1 MTKLAKPTI
10 EGASLFLQLLSIM
23 INDKDMDKASKWVF
37 EELDKKSY
45 DDFKS
50 KYPKGSD
57 GYRNFQT
64 FGGYMETLCTFVNRE
79 LISEDLVFDL
89 WGSLTWEKLGPI
101 VHGMRKDIEMPR
113 YLENY
118 EVLAKRYSGWAERN
132 PPKV

>member
-1 MTKLAKPTI
+1 MSKPTR
-10 EGASLFLQLLSIM
+10 EGASLFLKLLSIM
-23 INDKDMDKASKWVF
+23 VNDKDMDKASRWVF
-37 EELDKKSY
+37 EELDKKNY

-50 KYPKGSD
+50 KYPKGSE

-64 FGGYMETLCTFVNRE
+64 FSGYMETISMFVNRE

-89 WGSLTWEKLGPI
+89 MGSLSWEKLEPI
-101 VHGMRKDIEMPR
+101 VHGMRKDLEMTR

-118 EVLAKRYSGWAERN
+118 EVLAKKYSAWAERN

>member
-1 MTKLAKPTI
+1 MSRPTR
-10 EGASLFLQLLSIM
+10 EDASLFLQLFSLM
-23 INDKDMDKASKWVF
+23 VNDKDMDKASKWVF

-50 KYPKGSD
+50 KYQKGSE

-64 FGGYMETLCTFVNRE
+64 FAGYMEILSTFVNRE

-89 WGSLTWEKLGPI
+89 WGSLTWEKLEPI

-118 EVLAKRYSGWAERN
+118 EVLAKRYPAWAERN

>member
-1 MTKLAKPTI
+1 MSKPTR
-10 EGASLFLQLLSIM
+10 EDASLFLQLLSVM
-23 INDKDMDKASKWVF
+23 VNDKDMDKASKWVF
-37 EELDKKSY
+37 EELEKISY

-50 KYPKGSD
+50 KYPKKSE

-64 FGGYMETLCTFVNRE
+64 FGGYMETLCTLVNRE

-89 WGSLTWEKLGPI
+89 WGSLFWSKLGPI
-101 VHGMRKDIEMPR
+101 VQGMRKDLEMPR

-118 EVLAKRYSGWAERN
+118 EVVAKRYTAWAERN